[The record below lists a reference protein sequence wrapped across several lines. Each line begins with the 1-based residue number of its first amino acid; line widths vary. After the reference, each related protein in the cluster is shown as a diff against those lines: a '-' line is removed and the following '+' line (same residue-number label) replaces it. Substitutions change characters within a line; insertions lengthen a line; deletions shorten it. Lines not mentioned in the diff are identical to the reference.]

1 MLSVSLAADFFL
13 SNGIFFDSF
22 FFMCLCQEPNV
33 LLSFFVVVVCFL
45 VVLVLF
51 SFVFLKQYY
60 DNYTIWKGC
69 VLKKELKSV
78 DSE

>member
-1 MLSVSLAADFFL
+1 
-13 SNGIFFDSF
+13 
-22 FFMCLCQEPNV
+22 MCLCQEPNV
-33 LLSFFVVVVCFL
+33 LLSFFVVVVVCFL

-60 DNYTIWKGC
+60 DNYTIWEGC

>member
-1 MLSVSLAADFFL
+1 MGFFSVL
-13 SNGIFFDSF
+13 

-60 DNYTIWKGC
+60 DNYTIWEGC